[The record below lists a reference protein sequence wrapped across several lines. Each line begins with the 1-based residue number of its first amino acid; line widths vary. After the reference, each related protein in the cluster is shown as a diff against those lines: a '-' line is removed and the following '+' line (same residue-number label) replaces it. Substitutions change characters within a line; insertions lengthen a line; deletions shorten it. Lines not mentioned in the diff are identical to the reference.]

1 LRIAADV
8 VLIVAGAAVTVAA
21 LLSAVRSMILPRGV
35 PSRLARTVFILTRL
49 LFWLRLGRAASYERR
64 DRIMSMYAP
73 IGLLAL
79 LGSWLVS
86 TVIGFT
92 AIYLGLGV
100 RPLRTAFELSGSSV
114 FTLGTTTS
122 PHLVPAVLTYGEAG
136 LGLLLL
142 TLLITYL
149 PSIYTAFSRRE
160 LTVTMLEVRAGSP
173 PSAVELLI
181 RHHRIEKTERLRELW
196 QQWEGWFVDIEE
208 THTSLAA
215 LAVFR
220 SPQPDHSWVTA
231 GGTILDAAALRISA
245 IEGPRE
251 PDAELCLRAG
261 YLALRRIAS
270 YFRLPFDPA
279 PQPDDPITITRAEFD
294 QACDTMAEAGMA
306 MKPDRDGAWKAFS
319 GWRVNYDTVLL
330 NLARFVEAP
339 IAPWTSDRSP
349 MYDHMTWTF
358 RNMVRGRYST
368 SRYRRFRAGHDTA
381 RSPAHDRGDQG
392 ASGV

>member
-1 LRIAADV
+1 
-8 VLIVAGAAVTVAA
+8 
-21 LLSAVRSMILPRGV
+21 
-35 PSRLARTVFILTRL
+35 
-49 LFWLRLGRAASYERR
+49 
-64 DRIMSMYAP
+64 MST
-73 IGLLAL
+73 I
-79 LGSWLVS
+79 
-86 TVIGFT
+86 IGFT

-100 RPLRTAFELSGSSV
+100 RPLRTAFEISGASV

-122 PHLVPAVLTYGEAG
+122 PHLAPTVLTYGEAG

-160 LTVTMLEVRAGSP
+160 LAVTMLEVRAGSP
-173 PSAVELLI
+173 PSAGELLI

-196 QQWEGWFVDIEE
+196 QQWEGWFVDVEE
-208 THTSLAA
+208 THTSLAG
-215 LAVFR
+215 LAFFR

-231 GGTILDAAALRISA
+231 GGTILDAAGLRISA

-270 YFRLPFDPA
+270 FFRVPFDPS
-279 PQPDDPITITRAEFD
+279 PQPDDPISITRAEFD
-294 QACDTMAEAGMA
+294 QAYDTMAEAGMA
-306 MKPDRDGAWKAFS
+306 MKPDRDSAWKAFA
-319 GWRVNYDTVLL
+319 GWRVNYDTALL

-349 MYDHMTWTF
+349 MHDHLTWSF
-358 RNMVRGRYST
+358 RDMLRGRYST
-368 SRYRRFRAGHDTA
+368 SRYRRFRA
-381 RSPAHDRGDQG
+381 AHNRADQG
-392 ASGV
+392 ASRV